1 MSSPFLGSFGSVFK
15 IRRKST
21 NEVLVWKEIQYGKM
35 TPKEKEA
42 VVNEINILSQL
53 NHPTIVKYHGR

>member
-1 MSSPFLGSFGSVFK
+1 
-15 IRRKST
+15 
-21 NEVLVWKEIQYGKM
+21 VLVWKEIQYGKM